1 MQNITPIF
9 YLFFLSTE
17 FIETALVTF
26 VDTKSI
32 TYIIHQTQFLKY
44 QQYVLNAYYCDK
56 YMC

>member
-17 FIETALVTF
+17 FIETALLTF

-44 QQYVLNAYYCDK
+44 QQYVLNAY
-56 YMC
+56 